1 MSKTKTNTAGFTL
14 KGFKHAKFASQETN
28 CFEATLC
35 FEGKPVAHAFNEGH
49 GGCNLIT
56 LNEAGRKNPHIVALH
71 AKGEFE
77 DGSLDRIIDALVD
90 EAIFAK
96 EKARLE
102 RKVAKDLATTVLFT
116 RKGDKEGQF
125 RTLRQKFPTAEQ
137 TKAEAAKF
145 AAQDPTVDKVL
156 NLMPFEQAFNLLVS
170 LS

>member
-1 MSKTKTNTAGFTL
+1 MKTKTNTAGFTL

-56 LNEAGRKNPHIVALH
+56 LNEAGRKNPRIVALN
-71 AKGEFE
+71 AMEEFA
-77 DGSLDRIIDALVD
+77 DGSLNDILNTLVD
-90 EAIFAK
+90 DAIFAK

-102 RKVAKDLATTVLFT
+102 RKVAKDLATKVLFT

-125 RTLRQKFPTAEQ
+125 RVLRQKFTSLEQ
-137 TKAEAAKF
+137 TKAEGAKF
-145 AAQDPTVDKVL
+145 KAQDATVDKVL
-156 NLMPFEQAFNLLVS
+156 NLLPFDEAFNLLVK
-170 LS
+170 LD